1 MVTQAQRCPQS
12 GNLAVAAGSGQAGK
26 IAVCFFPKP
35 SPADSFRHASLLAPP
50 SRRSVPIGCMRS
62 NTTAIA
68 SSSAATAT
76 ACGCS
81 LDAAMTGATAIL
93 PSRALR
99 RSCGIPAREGLG
111 AGFGWR
117 VAFAFSGGED
127 PDPRRLQPLTR
138 NLGWGWLA
146 GLANHPGTV
155 RDYFP
160 QSPTSK
166 VREWAFRQL

>member
-1 MVTQAQRCPQS
+1 MCV
-12 GNLAVAAGSGQAGK
+12 
-26 IAVCFFPKP
+26 FPKP
-35 SPADSFRHASLLAPP
+35 SLADSFRPAFRRAPKPPAGPDWVHEIKHDGYRLIVRRAGETVRLLLAEATVGPIDIRP
-50 SRRSVPIGCMRS
+50 SP
-62 NTTAIA
+62 A
-68 SSSAATAT
+68 
-76 ACGCS
+76 
-81 LDAAMTGATAIL
+81 
-93 PSRALR
+93 PQ